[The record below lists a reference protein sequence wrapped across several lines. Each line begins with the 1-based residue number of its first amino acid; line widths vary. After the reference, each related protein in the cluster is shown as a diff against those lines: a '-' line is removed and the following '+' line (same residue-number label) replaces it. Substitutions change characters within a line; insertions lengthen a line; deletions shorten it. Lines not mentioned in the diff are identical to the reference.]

1 MPGVISKISSK
12 EYAYRCLTFQTR
24 KGGEKKAH
32 NSSCIKDNIK
42 KKFLMKHLEKKIG
55 DYLYDTE
62 VGETCL
68 SIISRIKTILLN
80 PIQTIKHVRKKSH
93 K

>member
-1 MPGVISKISSK
+1 
-12 EYAYRCLTFQTR
+12 
-24 KGGEKKAH
+24 
-32 NSSCIKDNIK
+32 
-42 KKFLMKHLEKKIG
+42 MKHLEKKIG